1 VVDRTRRIRFVDEGG
16 LAIDTAR
23 TLDAVRRLAAG
34 R

>member
-1 VVDRTRRIRFVDEGG
+1 VRYVEVGG

-23 TLDAVRRLAAG
+23 TLDALSRLARA